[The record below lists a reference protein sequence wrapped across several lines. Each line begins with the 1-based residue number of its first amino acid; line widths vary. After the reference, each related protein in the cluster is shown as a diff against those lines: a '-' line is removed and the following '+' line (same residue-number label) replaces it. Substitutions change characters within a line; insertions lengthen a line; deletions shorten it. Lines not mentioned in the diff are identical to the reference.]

1 MLVVPL
7 SCACIVHACTRHT
20 HTPAFA
26 LQTHSVWMACKVSLA
41 CERQRYFKDY
51 QSRSSCNGV
60 PATLCG
66 PIVCIIRNRL
76 AIRAAAPHICKEHAH
91 VYHTHILSSRR
102 PISMPRPH
110 WLHHQ
115 QTAWRLSYGN
125 SHLQGAR
132 PFGPQAHSELVTTR
146 WYGSPMFVSSVI
158 GSASLLMVVACS
170 TSQQLIW
177 YSQCICIAAAFCF
190 DRKCI
195 AFALC
200 L

>member
-1 MLVVPL
+1 MRPHCLHL
-7 SCACIVHACTRHT
+7 QKSACR
-20 HTPAFA
+20 P
-26 LQTHSVWMACKVSLA
+26 
-41 CERQRYFKDY
+41 
-51 QSRSSCNGV
+51 SRSTSHLQRTRPRV
-60 PATLCG
+60 P
-66 PIVCIIRNRL
+66 
-76 AIRAAAPHICKEHAH
+76 
-91 VYHTHILSSRR
+91 HTHILNSRR
-102 PISMPRPH
+102 PISMRRHH

-115 QTAWRLSYGN
+115 QTTWRLSYGN

-132 PFGPQAHSELVTTR
+132 PFGPQAHSELETTR

-177 YSQCICIAAAFCF
+177 YLQCICIAAAFRF

-195 AFALC
+195 ELALC

>member
-1 MLVVPL
+1 M
-7 SCACIVHACTRHT
+7 HET

-26 LQTHSVWMACKVSLA
+26 LLQTPSAWMACKVSLA
-41 CERQRYFKDY
+41 CEWQRYFKDY
-51 QSRSSCNGV
+51 RSRSSFNGV

-115 QTAWRLSYGN
+115 QTDWRLSYGI
-125 SHLQGAR
+125 SHVKGAR

-146 WYGSPMFVSSVI
+146 WYGSPMFVPSVI

-170 TSQQLIW
+170 TSQQVIW
-177 YSQCICIAAAFCF
+177 YSQCICIEAPFCL

>member
-1 MLVVPL
+1 M
-7 SCACIVHACTRHT
+7 HARDT
-20 HTPAFA
+20 HTRIRITDTFCVDGMQSKFGMRVATLF
-26 LQTHSVWMACKVSLA
+26 
-41 CERQRYFKDY
+41 QRLYRP
-51 QSRSSCNGV
+51 RSSFHGV

-76 AIRAAAPHICKEHAH
+76 AIRAAAPHTCKEHAH
-91 VYHTHILSSRR
+91 VYHTRTLSSRR
-102 PISMPRPH
+102 PISMARLH
-110 WLHHQ
+110 WLHHR

-170 TSQQLIW
+170 KSQQLIW
-177 YSQCICIAAAFCF
+177 YSQCICIAAA
-190 DRKCI
+190 
-195 AFALC
+195 A
-200 L
+200 

>member
-1 MLVVPL
+1 
-7 SCACIVHACTRHT
+7 
-20 HTPAFA
+20 
-26 LQTHSVWMACKVSLA
+26 MACKVSLA
-41 CERQRYFKDY
+41 CEWQRYFKDY
-51 QSRSSCNGV
+51 RPRSRFNGV
-60 PATLCG
+60 PAMLCG

-76 AIRAAAPHICKEHAH
+76 AIRAAAPPMCKEYAH
-91 VYHTHILSSRR
+91 VYHTHNPSSRR

-115 QTAWRLSYGN
+115 QTAWRLSYDS
-125 SHLQGAR
+125 SHVQGAR

-146 WYGSPMFVSSVI
+146 WYGSPMFVPSVI

-170 TSQQLIW
+170 KSQQLIW